1 MLLFQFRLFCKSSYT
16 DYNCW
21 VDHTQSSERLLRSQ
35 RYLVVK
41 SIIPL
46 TANCLWTCRVG
57 RRVSA
62 KLELSCPMSPD
73 PVCDLHNDQ
82 IVSHQG
88 MFAGSSN
95 RLWCESWT
103 GCDGDTVRLLMTV
116 IAPGR
121 ISRSRSEKIKLRI
134 TRLDSYNVPV
144 SHTARC
150 FPHTYMMY
158 QSKQLPRGQ
167 TKDTNIKSLPALLRL
182 RMNIIKPKQKPPIC
196 QKHPVETKIC

>member
-1 MLLFQFRLFCKSSYT
+1 MNAKYPGAPCLLSHLLLFQFRLFCKSSYT

-21 VDHTQSSERLLRSQ
+21 VDHTQWASERLLRSQ

-121 ISRSRSEKIKLRI
+121 ISRSRSEKIKWW
-134 TRLDSYNVPV
+134 N
-144 SHTARC
+144 
-150 FPHTYMMY
+150 
-158 QSKQLPRGQ
+158 
-167 TKDTNIKSLPALLRL
+167 
-182 RMNIIKPKQKPPIC
+182 
-196 QKHPVETKIC
+196 